1 MAVWGLGFGLVA
13 LALSVLLALGFTL
26 PHRDPMIFFVD
37 AAVVAVLLAFGLAL
51 SALGFSR
58 RRERDGGLPASAL
71 AVNVLAVG
79 VAVFAAVIVLGGGEP
94 DFDEAMSQLVKKQGV
109 GSVQRVTISREPLP
123 LDFDRYGLLA
133 LPKGYDGYS
142 RGPMEQERREPL
154 PLVLSLHGYG
164 SHFMEQDSY
173 FGLSE
178 LMESYDFALLL
189 ANGKRDDEGNRF
201 WNATEFCCGVTE
213 GKPDDAGYLK
223 ALVEAAGEYMNV
235 ERALVVG
242 MSNGAFMAYR
252 LACDGMPG
260 LAGIVAVAGS
270 SFADPERCDSARPIS
285 VLHIH
290 GTEDETIRIGGGSN
304 PEIGEGRYPDA
315 REVAGR
321 WARRADCGLGV
332 EVTPAGLV
340 DIDADV
346 DGFETRI
353 LRYGMGRCPGGLSV
367 ELWEMHGSSHV
378 PRLSEGF
385 GWLIMG
391 WMLEHGKQE

>member
-1 MAVWGLGFGLVA
+1 MRVWGL
-13 LALSVLLALGFTL
+13 ALG
-26 PHRDPMIFFVD
+26 IV
-37 AAVVAVLLAFGLAL
+37 
-51 SALGFSR
+51 
-58 RRERDGGLPASAL
+58 
-71 AVNVLAVG
+71 AVG
-79 VAVFAAVIVLGGGEP
+79 VAIVAVVIIFGGGEP
-94 DFDEAMSQLVKKQGV
+94 DFDEAMGQLVRKPGV

-213 GKPDDAGYLK
+213 GKPDDAGYL
-223 ALVEAAGEYMNV
+223 EAQ
-235 ERALVVG
+235 
-242 MSNGAFMAYR
+242 
-252 LACDGMPG
+252 
-260 LAGIVAVAGS
+260 
-270 SFADPERCDSARPIS
+270 IS
-285 VLHIH
+285 
-290 GTEDETIRIGGGSN
+290 GGSN
-304 PEIGEGRYPDA
+304 PEIGEGSYPDA

-332 EVTPAGLV
+332 EVTPAGLM
-340 DIDADV
+340 DIDADM

-353 LRYGMGRCPGGLSV
+353 FR
-367 ELWEMHGSSHV
+367 
-378 PRLSEGF
+378 
-385 GWLIMG
+385 
-391 WMLEHGKQE
+391 